1 MDAEHAIDK
10 VFPILNTLARNMGRL
25 LGVEIGVMAFGEGP
39 ACNLMFVDDL
49 GHVIEDGD
57 SAVLCATEREIANG
71 AFLQLFAGRALYAA
85 ATRKFKLLGA

>member
-1 MDAEHAIDK
+1 MDAEHAPDR
-10 VFPILNTLARNMGRL
+10 VFPILNTLARNIGRL
-25 LGVEIGVMAFGEGP
+25 LGTEIGVMAFGEGA

-49 GHVIEDGD
+49 GDVIEDGD
-57 SAVLCATEREIANG
+57 SAVLCATKEEVENG